1 MDQLL
6 NLGFLDYALLFGLIS
21 IGGFY
26 FYRKSQNKNEF
37 DEATIRG
44 FNMVPVQERQQDTS
58 FINKMKAHVS
68 ICEFNCFESKL
79 SMAISMILVILN
91 QDS

>member
-6 NLGFLDYALLFGLIS
+6 NLGFLDYALLLGLFGIS
-21 IGGFY
+21 GFY

-44 FNMVPVQERQQDTS
+44 FNMVPVQERQQETS
-58 FINKMKAHVS
+58 FITKMKTHVS
-68 ICEFNCFESKL
+68 T
-79 SMAISMILVILN
+79 ILDNHLLKTLYLLI
-91 QDS
+91 